1 MLRSSL
7 VLLLLAFS
15 VSANAEDF
23 DYNYLQLD
31 YSNLDLD
38 NPNFDGDGL
47 GISGS
52 FAINPDWHVFAGYQS
67 VGLDFGTDLNA
78 FNAGIGYN
86 TEMSP
91 TVDAFAR
98 FSYEYVE
105 FDAPGG
111 FVSSDDSGYGF
122 GIGMRFAASEEIE
135 VDAGIDYV
143 DFGSGGDDTAFS
155 LGALYSFNDAFSLG
169 LGGSWSDDVTA
180 YNLSGRIYFG
190 K

>member
-7 VLLLLAFS
+7 VLLLLAVS

-31 YSNLDLD
+31 YTNLDLD
-38 NPNFDGDGL
+38 DINGDGL

-52 FAINPDWHVFAGYQS
+52 FAINPDWHVFAGYQA
-67 VGLDFGTDLNA
+67 VDLDFGIDVNE

-86 TEMSP
+86 TELSP
-91 TVDAFAR
+91 TVNAFAR
-98 FSYEYVE
+98 FSYEYI
-105 FDAPGG
+105 DLKAPGG
-111 FVSSDDSGYGF
+111 PSDDDSGFGF
-122 GIGMRFAASEEIE
+122 GVGMRFAASEELEIK
-135 VDAGIDYV
+135 AGIDYV

-155 LGALYSFNDAFSLG
+155 LGALYSFSDAFALG
-169 LGGSWSDDVTA
+169 LGGSWSDDVSA
-180 YNLSGRIYFG
+180 YNLTGRIYFG